1 MRKTPFTLK
10 NIFLFIALSWS
21 MFTLISCETKPS
33 RPVTFSIFDVPMDS
47 VECELWLPELMA
59 VNTRNFVNLSSK
71 LCMVGPDKSNLVYLV
86 DAKTGKELGYA
97 GTVGQGPEDMQPY
110 PQYVGKSVKGDTL
123 FLYDYNERKVN
134 AYLVTQTNDGLPK
147 LKLAHKVSLLGKTDV
162 GSMSSSYMHLC
173 RLDNGYYVGLN
184 SYSMTDYFLTLL
196 DKDFNVVKEFGEQP
210 LSGLRTN
217 GKIKNYTNFL
227 GSLYVRGNSIYYA
240 ANLFSY
246 MARYDISGTGEI
258 TKMWSNQY
266 ATVDY
271 EVYKEWSISFKKS
284 ETNLKGFSDMA
295 IGKKYIFATYSGLP
309 TAEIFLRRNSEAVSA
324 QTLVVFNHDGAVLGR
339 FKLNSRS
346 HTIGLSEDED
356 YLYVMNTVP
365 EVQVVRI
372 KVRDILEKL

>member
-1 MRKTPFTLK
+1 MIVVVIILIVTFS
-10 NIFLFIALSWS
+10 LS
-21 MFTLISCETKPS
+21 SCGNEPS
-33 RPVTFSIFDVPMDS
+33 RAVTYSIFDVPLDS
-47 VECELWLPELMA
+47 VKCELWFPELMA
-59 VNTRNFVNLSSK
+59 VNTSNFVNLSSG
-71 LCMVGPDKSNLVYLV
+71 LCMVGPDKNNLVYLV

-134 AYLVTQTNDGLPK
+134 AYLVTQTKDGLPK
-147 LKLAHKVSLLGKTDV
+147 LKLVHKTSLLDKTNV
-162 GSMSSSYMHLC
+162 GNMNSSFMNLC

-184 SYSMTDYFLTLL
+184 SHSMTDYFLTLL

-210 LSGLRTN
+210 LSGLRTD
-217 GKIKNYTNFL
+217 GKIKNYTGFQ

-246 MARYDISGTGEI
+246 MARYDISSTGEI
-258 TKMWSNQY
+258 TKKWSNQY

-271 EVYKEWSISFKKS
+271 EVYKEWNISFKKS
-284 ETNLKGFSDMA
+284 ETNLKGFSDIA
-295 IGKKYIFATYSGLP
+295 IGEKYIFATYSGLP
-309 TAEIFLRRNSEAVSA
+309 TAEIFIRRNSEAVSA

-346 HTIGLSEDED
+346 HTIGLSKDEK

-372 KVRDILEKL
+372 RTSDLLNKI